1 MKLGKVKETSAPAWS
16 VPVRISDIPEEG
28 RSYGLDADERTRE
41 AIARSV
47 GVESISRLHAA
58 FTLTRQGRDGLH
70 VSGEITARVGQTC
83 VVTLEPMQS
92 DIAEP
97 LDIAFTAAGKRAPSA
112 VAVELS
118 VDAAEPP
125 EPLENGIIDLG
136 RVAVEF
142 LTLGIDPYPRREG
155 VAFEAPV
162 SERDAAEA
170 AVAHPFA
177 ALEALKK
184 RP

>member
-16 VPVRISDIPEEG
+16 VPVRISEIPEEG
-28 RSYGLDADERTRE
+28 RSYRLDADERARE
-41 AIARSV
+41 AIAHAM
-47 GVESISRLHAA
+47 GVEAIPRLHAA

-70 VSGEITARVGQTC
+70 VTGEITARVGQTC

-92 DIAEP
+92 DVAEP
-97 LDIAFTAAGKRAPSA
+97 VDIAFTAAGKRAPSA
-112 VAVELS
+112 FSVELS

-125 EPLENGIIDLG
+125 EPLENGIVDLG

-142 LTLGIDPYPRREG
+142 LTLGIDPYPRRDG
-155 VAFEAPV
+155 AAFEAPV
-162 SERDAAEA
+162 SEGAEA